1 MGRWSTSC
9 VVVLAFGTVT
19 ACNPAQRAEEAVE
32 EIQTGNAAAC
42 AQERSTIEQAVQA
55 YTMLKPDSPVTETA
69 MVTDG
74 YIRQESVLMD
84 IATNGT
90 VVGAP
95 GTVCP

>member
-1 MGRWSTSC
+1 MGRWATPC
-9 VVVLAFGTVT
+9 VVMLAFGAVT
-19 ACNPAQRAEEAVE
+19 ACNPAQRAEEAVD

-55 YTMLKPDSPVTETA
+55 YTMLKPDSPVSEAA

-84 IATNGT
+84 VATDGK
-90 VVGAP
+90 VVAAP
-95 GTVCP
+95 GTVCT